1 MFGSGEVSLEES
13 DREAKDGGEEGE
25 GGGEGAGAGAADVV
39 LERTTRQTGSMV
51 KDGQGREEPGRG
63 ANKTQDVRVIY
74 MPSPKIDGGRRQS
87 AGCRKRDAG

>member
-1 MFGSGEVSLEES
+1 MEEK
-13 DREAKDGGEEGE
+13 REK
-25 GGGEGAGAGAADVV
+25 GAAKE
-39 LERTTRQTGSMV
+39 LGRERLMWSWRGQLDKRDPWSRMV

>member
-1 MFGSGEVSLEES
+1 MEEK
-13 DREAKDGGEEGE
+13 REK
-25 GGGEGAGAGAADVV
+25 GAAKE
-39 LERTTRQTGSMV
+39 LERERERLMWSWRGQLDKRDPWSRMV
-51 KDGQGREEPGRG
+51 KDGQGREEPRRG